1 MLAGAS
7 VGFARGRSDVGR
19 GPAPTG
25 LYQSAAMYWVSQN
38 SYSGHLTD
46 VPLGTTEYHN
56 APKPQVNR
64 NDCPQ
69 TVNGCCDH
77 GDPWGTISYWF

>member
-1 MLAGAS
+1 MW
-7 VGFARGRSDVGR
+7 VPIIRSW
-19 GPAPTG
+19 ALTSA
-25 LYQSAAMYWVSQN
+25 LTYQLAAMYWVSHN

-46 VPLGTTEYHN
+46 VPLSTTEYHN
-56 APKPQVNR
+56 APKPQVNS

-77 GDPWGTISYWF
+77 GDPWGTVSY